1 MAIDYNQTLDMYV
14 TVSRDGTV
22 AVRCMQTS
30 RLWYQFRIFYN
41 AQKHKG
47 EVSFVYGF
55 HQNFKHIEAVKLSLH
70 GYIVLIGQ
78 TPDSKQQNKFLVYN
92 LSGDTLLH
100 QSCERATIKNVFLNA
115 TEDQLI
121 VAQNFLNKELMGH
134 IRVFKLYGLQ
144 KVQNLGDVWVHSIK
158 QILLEQQQSQQTI

>member
-1 MAIDYNQTLDMYV
+1 MYV

-22 AVRCMQTS
+22 AVRCVQTS
-30 RLWYQFRIFYN
+30 RLWYQFRIYSN

-47 EVSFVYGF
+47 EASFVYGF

-70 GYIVLIGQ
+70 GYIVLVGQ
-78 TPDSKQQNKFLVYN
+78 TPDSKQQVKFLVYN
-92 LSGDTLLH
+92 LSGDTLLN

-121 VAQNFLNKELMGH
+121 VAQNFLNKDLTGH

-144 KVQNLGDVWVHSIK
+144 KVTNLGDVWVHSIK